1 MTISLLRAPH
11 YSVTCSRHEKFRERI
26 MFNFVLPSMTSIH
39 LRTKSLKKQHLA
51 TSCYSMVYTLKNSGC
66 GQCFGSLN
74 LLSTIF
80 LLRKTGNKNYTSQTS
95 LQLRFYF
102 RITSHQSDILRL
114 DGKDI
119 FISCPNSFLK
129 PGLTLGGF

>member
-1 MTISLLRAPH
+1 
-11 YSVTCSRHEKFRERI
+11 
-26 MFNFVLPSMTSIH
+26 MFNFVLPSIISIH
-39 LRTKSLKKQHLA
+39 LRTKSFKKRLA
-51 TSCYSMVYTLKNSGC
+51 TTCYSMVYTLKNSGC

-80 LLRKTGNKNYTSQTS
+80 LLRKTENKNYTSQTS

-102 RITSHQSDILRL
+102 RITSYQSDILRL
-114 DGKDI
+114 DRKDI

-129 PGLTLGGF
+129 PGSTLGGFYVFSHGYTLS